1 MTTEGNNPRMAT
13 RIARQFADVAQRFGG
28 RLREE
33 DGAREQGRRIACAAM
48 ALCGCR
54 PGLSETAAR
63 WLLADGDQAT
73 REVLAEA
80 LEVAKQCGSRVANRD
95 NRWPHLSAKE
105 IAALPGPV
113 ACAELF
119 LSETDKAQR
128 AAQGFYVTPAP
139 VARFIVSAAHRY
151 LQTEFGLLDGL
162 LDATTWRQAIDHG
175 GFSRPRELR
184 QEMLDTPLVRVLDP
198 AVGSGA
204 FLVAAI
210 EIAHQAYRSRARR
223 ESWSEI
229 VAHRLLPR
237 LVGIELMPAAAVCA
251 HIAVADVLQRTGYDF
266 SLSARPR
273 IYVGDT
279 LAAVETQDRLFDE
292 GAPPRQ
298 RELDFVRR
306 DEPFTVV
313 VGNPPFLA
321 AALPGLRW
329 VERLLKGRGP
339 EGEATANY
347 YEVEGRP
354 LAEKKLWLHD
364 DYVKFLRYAQWRI
377 GRVGCGIVGMVTN
390 HGYLDNATFRGM
402 REKLLHDFPRITIV
416 DLHGNPKKK
425 EKPPA
430 GMANE
435 NVFAIQQGAA
445 VALMRRPIR
454 RCTAETEYAEVWG
467 SRQEKLQALG
477 GEAPTGLKPTLLCP
491 AAPHYFFVPH
501 DDRLAAEYGGG
512 WSLPEVMPVYTTAPV
527 TARDGFVVALD
538 AAELEQR
545 MRDFRDLAISEDEI
559 RSRYFRSTRSV
570 RFAAGDTRSWKLSE
584 ARRRMAGDPR
594 WREPIGSCLYRPF
607 DRRSLYW
614 SPTMIDWPRTEVM
627 RHLEPSGNLALIAR
641 RQMPP
646 AEPCTYFW
654 ITDRVALDGVIRS
667 DNRGSES
674 LFPLWLH
681 DENGDAPARANF
693 QDAFL
698 HHARQRLGAKSL
710 SPCDLLSMIYALF
723 HAPSYRSRYAE
734 YLRIEFPRVFVP
746 GSAQLFFELVSA
758 GQRLIALHTMREE
771 PNRRR
776 PEPTR
781 LDDGTPPRVSPSFP
795 RYEREVVWI
804 NPNSSFAPVPQ
815 RVWEFRA
822 GGHQVCRKWL
832 KDRKGRVLS
841 DVDIACYRWI
851 VAAIDETLEVVET
864 IERAI
869 ASHGGWEQAFIV

>member
-13 RIARQFADVAQRFGG
+13 RIARRFADAARRYGDQAG
-28 RLREE
+28 ED
-33 DGAREQGRRIACAAM
+33 DGARERGRAIACAAM

-54 PGLSETAAR
+54 PALSEVAAR
-63 WLLADGDQAT
+63 WLLADSDQTT
-73 REVLAEA
+73 RAVLSKA
-80 LEVAKQCGSRVANRD
+80 LEVARQCRSPAASRD
-95 NRWPHLSAKE
+95 NRWPHLSSNE
-105 IAALPGPV
+105 VAALPDPV

-128 AAQGFYVTPAP
+128 SAQGFYVTPAP
-139 VARFIVSAAHRY
+139 VARFIMFAAHRY
-151 LQTEFGLLDGL
+151 LQIEFGLPDGL
-162 LDATTWRQAIDHG
+162 LDATTWRQAMVRV
-175 GFSRPRELR
+175 GFSLPRGLR
-184 QEMLDTPLVRVLDP
+184 EEMLDTPVVRVLDP

-210 EIAHQAYRSRARR
+210 EVARQVYESKAR
-223 ESWSEI
+223 PESWSET
-229 VAHRLLPR
+229 VALRLLPR
-237 LVGIELMPAAAVCA
+237 LVGIELMPAAAICA
-251 HIAVADVLQRTGYDF
+251 RIALADVLQRTGYDF

-279 LAAVETQDRLFDE
+279 LAAVEPQGGLFDE
-292 GAPPRQ
+292 HAPPQQ

-321 AALPGLRW
+321 AALPGQQW
-329 VERLLKGRGP
+329 IERLLKGRGP
-339 EGEATANY
+339 AGEATANY
-347 YEVEGRP
+347 YEAEGRP

-377 GRVGCGIVGMVTN
+377 ERAGCGILGMVTN

-402 REKLLHDFPRITIV
+402 REKLLHDFSRITIV
-416 DLHGNPKKK
+416 DLHGNSKKK

-445 VALMRRPIR
+445 VTLMRRPR
-454 RCTAETEYAEVWG
+454 GRCTAETEYAEVWG

-477 GEAPTGLKPTLLCP
+477 GKAPADLKPLPLRP

-501 DDRLAAEYGGG
+501 DDRLAAEYRTG
-512 WSLPEVMPVYTTAPV
+512 WSLPDVMPVYTTAPV

-545 MRDFRDLAISEDEI
+545 MRDFGDLSLSDDEI

-584 ARRRMAGDPR
+584 ARRRMAGDSR
-594 WREPIGSCLYRPF
+594 WREPIQSCLYRPF
-607 DRRSLYW
+607 DRRSIYW
-614 SPTMIDWPRTEVM
+614 SPTMIDWPRAGVM
-627 RHLEPSGNLALIAR
+627 RHLEPDGNLALIAR

-646 AEPCTYFW
+646 GEPCTYFW
-654 ITDRVALDGVIRS
+654 IADRVALDGVIRS

-674 LFPLWLH
+674 LFPLWLYN
-681 DENGDAPARANF
+681 EVKDAPARANF
-693 QDAFL
+693 HEAFL
-698 HHARQRLGAKSL
+698 KHARQRLGGESL
-710 SPCDLLSMIYALF
+710 SPRDLLSMIYALF

-734 YLRIEFPRVFVP
+734 YLRIEFPRIFMP
-746 GSAQLFFELVSA
+746 GSAQLFFELVGA
-758 GQRLIALHTMREE
+758 GRRLIALHTMSEE
-771 PNRRR
+771 PSRRR
-776 PEPTR
+776 PELTHV
-781 LDDGTPPRVSPSFP
+781 DDGTLPKVSPSFP
-795 RYEREVVWI
+795 RYKRQAVWI
-804 NPNSSFAPVPQ
+804 NPNCSFTPVPQ

-832 KDRKGRVLS
+832 KDRKRRVLS
-841 DVDIACYRWI
+841 DDDVACYRWI
-851 VAAIDETLEVVET
+851 VVAIDETQEIMEA

-869 ASHGGWEQAFIV
+869 ASHGGWERAFIL